1 MSWFDFLQTKRECPI
16 HFGRGIHAEVAED
29 EEQLFHSSLKAFEN
43 QEMLDAYEYYLRSL
57 INFSNNISNENIII
71 NREKE
76 ELHFTLFQGSAKIK
90 GVITEKKLYGEVLLT
105 ERSSAPVALKR
116 KLLERNY
123 QFTYINYVSDNG
135 YLKLRLFQDNIT
147 MNPQKVFF
155 PLRELALNG
164 DFDKEFIASEFSQT
178 PLCDTEHLQ
187 LIPNEE
193 LLIKYNFLQKWI
205 EELERKLL
213 TLPSNDNAGMQAF
226 LYLNIFLKIDYLL
239 VPKYKIS
246 QKIVR
251 KIEIY
256 FSDEA
261 TTIEAKNDELK
272 KYLDQL
278 KEMAF
283 EDFCHNF
290 YNALYTFSPIEKSS
304 YEEFCNFVSESLIK
318 IRWYKHNRHLLIIPT
333 IYSYMA
339 FHSFYNYGL
348 NFALKEL
355 LHIFVSVH
363 NSDFFTALGC
373 ENYYNEEKEEFFKHS
388 IIQRIEESVSKHQKK
403 YKKLHSFVNELNFDS
418 MNEFS
423 HSYYHALKNLDFE
436 EI

>member
-1 MSWFDFLQTKRECPI
+1 MSWLDFLQTKKECPI

-29 EEQLFHSSLKAFEN
+29 EEELFHQSLTSFEKR
-43 QEMLDAYEYYLRSL
+43 EMLDAYEYYLRSL
-57 INFSNNISNENIII
+57 INFSHKTSNENILLQ
-71 NREKE
+71 REEHK
-76 ELHFTLFQGSAKIK
+76 LHFTLFQGSAKVQ
-90 GVITEKKLYGEVLLT
+90 GLITDEKLYGEVILT
-105 ERSSAPVALKR
+105 QTASAPVALKR

-123 QFTYINYVSDNG
+123 QFTYVNYVSDGG
-135 YLKLRLFQDNIT
+135 YLKLKLYQDNIT

-155 PLRELALNG
+155 PLRELALNA
-164 DFDKEFIASEFSQT
+164 DFDKEFIASEFTQT
-178 PLCDTEHLQ
+178 PLSDTEHLSK
-187 LIPNEE
+187 ITTEE
-193 LLIKYNFLQKWI
+193 LRVKYDFLRKWI
-205 EELERKLL
+205 EKLEQKLL

-246 QKIVR
+246 QKIAK

-256 FSDEA
+256 FSDEE
-261 TTIEAKNDELK
+261 TIMEAKNDELK
-272 KYLDQL
+272 RYLEGL
-278 KEMAF
+278 KEIAF
-283 EDFCHNF
+283 EEFSDNF

-304 YEEFCNFVSESLIK
+304 YEEFCNFISESLIK

-348 NFALKEL
+348 SPALKEL
-355 LHIFVSVH
+355 LHLFVMIH

-373 ENYYNEEKEEFFKHS
+373 ETYYDREKEEFSKRS
-388 IIQRIEESVSKHQKK
+388 IIQSIDECIQKHQKK
-403 YKKLHSFVNELNFDS
+403 YKKLHTFTHELNFDS

-423 HSYYHALKNLDFE
+423 HSYYQALKNLDFE